1 MAKKLA
7 KKAAPKKGNKFSQMM
22 LAAETVKKMDEI
34 LKDVKD
40 SKSSVFSKDDVI
52 KIISEIKGTFNQES
66 PTVLIN
72 MEEFIDEV
80 AENIADNISEHDLDQ
95 VDLSM
100 NCNEVFIDNIKLDS
114 ERVRELVE
122 EITDSYFA

>member
-22 LAAETVKKMDEI
+22 LATETVKKMDEI

-52 KIISEIKGTFNQES
+52 KIISGIKDTFKQES
-66 PTVLIN
+66 PTVLLDLQ
-72 MEEFIDEV
+72 EFIDEV
-80 AENIADNISEHDLDQ
+80 AENVADNISEHDLDQ

-100 NCNEVFIDNIKLDS
+100 NCNEVFIDSIRLDS
-114 ERVRELVE
+114 DRVKELVE
-122 EITDSYFA
+122 EITNSYFA

>member
-1 MAKKLA
+1 MAKKVA
-7 KKAAPKKGNKFSQMM
+7 KKAAPKKVNKFSQMM
-22 LAAETVKKMDEI
+22 LATETVQKMDGI

-66 PTVLIN
+66 PTVLID

-80 AENIADNISEHDLDQ
+80 AENIVDNITEMDLDDF
-95 VDLSM
+95 DLSLDGTAI
-100 NCNEVFIDNIKLDS
+100 CIDRIKLDS
-114 ERVRELVE
+114 DSVRGLVE
-122 EITDSYFA
+122 EITSSYFA